1 MVLTSGSKLGP
12 YVIQSPLG
20 AGGMGEVYRAR
31 DSRLDRDVALKVLL
45 AEIAGDADRRARFER
60 EAKTV
65 AALSHPNIVALYEVG
80 HIDGVEYTVSELVD
94 GELLREKMRH
104 GAMPVRH
111 VVELATQ
118 IADGMAAAHTAGI
131 VHRDLKPENV
141 MVTRDGRV
149 KILDFGLARIMR
161 ASPASGSD
169 AETIATAATIS
180 GPAAAEYMT
189 SPGMVLGT
197 AAYMSPEQ
205 ARGQEAGYHSDQF
218 SFGLIVY
225 EMLSGKQAFAR
236 GSAVETMAAIVRE
249 EPEPLEGKIP
259 VPLKWLVD
267 RCLEKDPTRRFDSS
281 RDLYQQLRTLRDHFS
296 EAYSS
301 GVHAVTAEVVQA
313 GAKRKGFS
321 VGVAVT
327 LAVLAA
333 ALAGACAWWLHPAGV
348 QLSNYRYTPFAVNAR
363 SPLWSHDGK
372 MAVYAGDVG
381 DDQDLFLRR
390 LDSPMAQQLTSAPG
404 TVRPLGWSPDSSHIY
419 YLQTEPGGEANKV
432 LSIASVGGEPD
443 VIWTLPP
450 MTFDFVAI
458 TPDGKA
464 GVIYCTDSVS
474 PCDLEISDPIGSPLR
489 RYPDSH
495 VFAHNTFN
503 SPELKFSPD
512 GKKLLIIRA
521 GDSGAEEAWLLPW
534 PVGKGTPRQIL
545 KKMPHDMGTPPF
557 DWMPDSRHIIAATGI
572 GMEGTR
578 HLYLA
583 DTKSDRLQQITQGT
597 GLEDSPSVSPDGAS
611 ILYTEG
617 RFDFDIVSMSIADGT
632 TKGLIVTPRGESMP
646 AWAAKGDSLVYVSNR
661 LGPED
666 IWLHTGDGQDRPL
679 VTRASFAQD
688 PPKWIYAPV
697 LSPDGTRVIFVSV
710 ETSGGGR
717 LWEASV
723 AGGAPVRLVDSSEAT
738 TKQFAGDWSPDGK
751 QFAFMS
757 VEREGK
763 NSLRVVRTT
772 GGAASQKLVDGVY
785 GVISWMPDGKWIAY
799 PDDNSRWHLISPD
812 GKQHRDLGIIKT
824 DNLGF
829 SKDSKTAYG
838 IREEGGKLFFF
849 SLDME
854 TAKLRDIKPL
864 DSSLQ
869 PRSPLNPAVRFTLAP
884 DGKSFAYSIAKPESS
899 VWMLQGFDGK

>member
-259 VPLKWLVD
+259 VPLKWMVD

-301 GVHAVTAEVVQA
+301 GVHAV
-313 GAKRKGFS
+313 RM
-321 VGVAVT
+321 VA
-327 LAVLAA
+327 
-333 ALAGACAWWLHPAGV
+333 
-348 QLSNYRYTPFAVNAR
+348 
-363 SPLWSHDGK
+363 
-372 MAVYAGDVG
+372 
-381 DDQDLFLRR
+381 
-390 LDSPMAQQLTSAPG
+390 APG
-404 TVRPLGWSPDSSHIY
+404 GR
-419 YLQTEPGGEANKV
+419 A
-432 LSIASVGGEPD
+432 A
-443 VIWTLPP
+443 
-450 MTFDFVAI
+450 F
-458 TPDGKA
+458 
-464 GVIYCTDSVS
+464 
-474 PCDLEISDPIGSPLR
+474 
-489 RYPDSH
+489 
-495 VFAHNTFN
+495 
-503 SPELKFSPD
+503 
-512 GKKLLIIRA
+512 KL
-521 GDSGAEEAWLLPW
+521 
-534 PVGKGTPRQIL
+534 
-545 KKMPHDMGTPPF
+545 
-557 DWMPDSRHIIAATGI
+557 
-572 GMEGTR
+572 
-578 HLYLA
+578 
-583 DTKSDRLQQITQGT
+583 
-597 GLEDSPSVSPDGAS
+597 
-611 ILYTEG
+611 
-617 RFDFDIVSMSIADGT
+617 
-632 TKGLIVTPRGESMP
+632 
-646 AWAAKGDSLVYVSNR
+646 
-661 LGPED
+661 
-666 IWLHTGDGQDRPL
+666 
-679 VTRASFAQD
+679 
-688 PPKWIYAPV
+688 
-697 LSPDGTRVIFVSV
+697 
-710 ETSGGGR
+710 
-717 LWEASV
+717 
-723 AGGAPVRLVDSSEAT
+723 
-738 TKQFAGDWSPDGK
+738 
-751 QFAFMS
+751 
-757 VEREGK
+757 
-763 NSLRVVRTT
+763 
-772 GGAASQKLVDGVY
+772 
-785 GVISWMPDGKWIAY
+785 
-799 PDDNSRWHLISPD
+799 
-812 GKQHRDLGIIKT
+812 
-824 DNLGF
+824 
-829 SKDSKTAYG
+829 
-838 IREEGGKLFFF
+838 
-849 SLDME
+849 
-854 TAKLRDIKPL
+854 
-864 DSSLQ
+864 
-869 PRSPLNPAVRFTLAP
+869 
-884 DGKSFAYSIAKPESS
+884 
-899 VWMLQGFDGK
+899 